1 MLGKYIYCFLWDV
14 TCDFFGYILLAVRM
28 HDNMCVCVF
37 SCKEGSFCFS
47 SLHKAPL
54 LIFHRHS
61 HFLSTGL
68 QSKVEWLTHFL
79 HVIFSEKHNKS
90 SFLKG
95 SPSDLA
101 GTGLSGRK
109 PRLGSSL
116 PQAGVTLRAPLWPWD
131 DYGRT

>member
-1 MLGKYIYCFLWDV
+1 MTI
-14 TCDFFGYILLAVRM
+14 
-28 HDNMCVCVF
+28 CVCVCF
-37 SCKEGSFCFS
+37 NVKRDHFVFPPSTKPLFS
-47 SLHKAPL
+47 S
-54 LIFHRHS
+54 S
-61 HFLSTGL
+61 TETHFLSTGL

-116 PQAGVTLRAPLWPWD
+116 SEAGVPLIARVWPED
-131 DYGRT
+131 DYGRN